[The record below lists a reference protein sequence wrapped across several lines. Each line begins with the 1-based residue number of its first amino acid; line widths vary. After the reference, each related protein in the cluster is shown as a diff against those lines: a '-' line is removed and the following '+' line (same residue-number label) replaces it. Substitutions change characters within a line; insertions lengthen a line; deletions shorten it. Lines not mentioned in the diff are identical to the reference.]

1 MKLIIGSAFA
11 IQFLCVGNALAS
23 AKETEITFT
32 AKDIQTVIDKSN
44 KSKPLIYG
52 VIAVSLENSPVIR
65 LGDTPN
71 RVDVSALLSVQIAG
85 AKPMPARISGSAN
98 IIYVEAKKSFF
109 LVAPLVESVSAS
121 FIPAALEGA
130 VRAAISN
137 RLENAFR
144 TTPIYTLTERR
155 SKEWSAWQSLKS
167 IQIRKGEVVAKLSAQ

>member
-32 AKDIQTVIDKSN
+32 AKDIQAVIDKSN

-109 LVAPLVESVSAS
+109 LVSPLLESVSAS

-137 RLENAFR
+137 RLENAFS

-167 IQIRKGEVVAKLSAQ
+167 IQIRKGEVVAKLSAR